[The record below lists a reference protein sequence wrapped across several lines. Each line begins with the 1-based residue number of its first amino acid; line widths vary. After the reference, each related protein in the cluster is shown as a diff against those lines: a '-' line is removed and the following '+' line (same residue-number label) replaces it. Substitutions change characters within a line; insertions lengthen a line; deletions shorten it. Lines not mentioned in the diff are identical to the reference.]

1 MAATIHQLPRF
12 QGEARRT
19 LPDGEIQFHEALS
32 LLADRAHEWRDR
44 LDEILQTGDYLTHA
58 DGRDHVITDAAA
70 LQACGEDLQSM
81 VKHLRAMAAML
92 KDEARDNGE

>member
-12 QGEARRT
+12 KGEGKRA
-19 LPDGEIQFHEALS
+19 LPDGEIEFHEGLS
-32 LLADRAHEWRDR
+32 LLADRADEWRDR
-44 LDEILQTGDYLTHA
+44 LGDILQNGDYLTHA

-81 VKHLRAMAAML
+81 VKHLRAMSAQL
-92 KDEARDNGE
+92 KENDNGE